1 MSQITYPLGMPK
13 DLMKEVK
20 DAAKETGLST
30 ADVMRQAI
38 KFGVPKVRQALS
50 TEEDFAEAAAALIH
64 MRRRAARV
72 EEYFGCRRSE
82 DR

>member
-50 TEEDFAEAAAALIH
+50 TEEDMSETMADTWEKLGPAP
-64 MRRRAARV
+64 RV
-72 EEYFGCRRSE
+72 NYDAIETR
-82 DR
+82 